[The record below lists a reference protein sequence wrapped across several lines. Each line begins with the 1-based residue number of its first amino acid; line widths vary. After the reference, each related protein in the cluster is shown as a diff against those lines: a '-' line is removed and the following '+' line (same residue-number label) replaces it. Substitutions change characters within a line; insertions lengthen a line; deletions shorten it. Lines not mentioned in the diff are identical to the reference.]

1 MTVNFTSTSEQ
12 SIENLFKRFRNSPC
26 GASLFPMEAELSLP
40 VASRSSEG
48 HFVTA
53 LILRTRECEDG
64 PGRVLLAPLGRVT
77 LRYPDGL
84 LARYDDFCYANPLH
98 SKGVKPGDP
107 IGFYPHPT
115 IAAITPKKYLEYRK
129 LLSQKTLGL
138 LADAEFD
145 DDLKR
150 LWGLLMEPALA
161 PYYWL
166 ISPPY
171 LRRFLAPDQTAN
183 ERDDSTGSFPH
194 EEL

>member
-1 MTVNFTSTSEQ
+1 MTVNSACTSEP
-12 SIENLFKRFRNSPC
+12 SIEELFKRFRNSPC
-26 GASLFPMEAELSLP
+26 GASLIPMEAELSLP
-40 VASRSSEG
+40 VASRTNEG

-53 LILRTRECEDG
+53 LILRTRERDDG
-64 PGRVLLAPLGRVT
+64 PGRVLLAPLGGVT

-84 LARYDDFCYANPLH
+84 LARYDDFRFANPLQ

-107 IGFYPHPT
+107 IGFFPHPT
-115 IAAITPKKYLEYRK
+115 IAAITPKKYLEYRRV
-129 LLSQKTLGL
+129 LSQKTLGL
-138 LADAEFD
+138 LAEAEFD

-171 LRRFLAPDQTAN
+171 LRRFLAPDQSVN
-183 ERDDSTGSFPH
+183 ERDD
-194 EEL
+194 